1 VNVRVRIE
9 RLVVEQGSRTRMAP
23 ADLER
28 ALATAIR
35 RELGGA
41 ASTESNTVATAVER
55 AVHGALGAHPGR
67 SASGTPRQ

>member
-1 VNVRVRIE
+1 
-9 RLVVEQGSRTRMAP
+9 MAP